1 MPKVNFVKSKPAIE
15 VELGANL
22 MQALLSHEIPVA
34 SSCKGDG
41 ICAKCR
47 VKVLEGA
54 KNLSPQTDIE
64 LIRRDQLDFDRSER
78 MSCQAKVLG
87 DVTIDT
93 SYW

>member
-1 MPKVNFVKSKPAIE
+1 MPKVNFLKSKPAIE

-22 MQALLSHEIPVA
+22 MQALLSHDIPVA

-54 KNLSPQTDIE
+54 KNLSPATEIE
-64 LIRRDQLDFDRSER
+64 IIRRDQLDFDRAER
-78 MSCQAKVLG
+78 MSCQAQVLG
-87 DVTIDT
+87 DVRIDT